1 MPAPPTLPNTAAATL
16 IVGRGGDA
24 LRPLFQG
31 TVRCQEAAGEASD
44 ALDGVTH
51 LVLADPAISRHAA
64 MNWLAHADRF
74 GIQVWMHAPL
84 LPILKTAGLPPR
96 QIGTTAFH
104 CFAGLRDRP
113 CPGLGGVA
121 VPLLA
126 LVILPCVL
134 PLLALLALRVWLTDG
149 RPVVFAQKRIGYRG
163 VPFTIYKFRT
173 MHPTQQAK
181 SITEAGERLRRHG
194 LDELPQIFNL
204 LRGNM
209 SLIGPRPLPVDEHP
223 QDGGIGAWMSTREQV
238 MPGLTGLYQICPHR
252 RTLGLAEM
260 CVLDAYWIHNRTLRL
275 NAWILL
281 RTAVAMFQGWGR
293 PKGAGHFP
301 DTRRASR

>member
-1 MPAPPTLPNTAAATL
+1 
-16 IVGRGGDA
+16 
-24 LRPLFQG
+24 
-31 TVRCQEAAGEASD
+31 
-44 ALDGVTH
+44 
-51 LVLADPAISRHAA
+51 
-64 MNWLAHADRF
+64 
-74 GIQVWMHAPL
+74 
-84 LPILKTAGLPPR
+84 
-96 QIGTTAFH
+96 
-104 CFAGLRDRP
+104 
-113 CPGLGGVA
+113 
-121 VPLLA
+121 
-126 LVILPCVL
+126 
-134 PLLALLALRVWLTDG
+134 
-149 RPVVFAQKRIGYRG
+149 
-163 VPFTIYKFRT
+163 

-301 DTRRASR
+301 VTRRASR